1 MSNCDCDEGTFRPL
15 RTSER
20 NYPATKYRLMNV
32 GKSSLSVHEKKELD
46 RDFNLD
52 LKGAYAVVAVTR
64 SEFDSLQ
71 LRKRKTHRDLS
82 VDEILSHLDDVSSE
96 IASLPGSPD
105 DWQICDRLI
114 DCIRDL
120 ITLPPRLPI
129 EKEGTP

>member
-1 MSNCDCDEGTFRPL
+1 MSETFKPRPV
-15 RTSER
+15 RGR
-20 NYPATKYRLMNV
+20 NYPPVKFRLMGG
-32 GKSSLSVHEKKELD
+32 GKSNRLSVHEKQELD
-46 RDFNLD
+46 ADFNLD
-52 LKGAYAVVAVTR
+52 LRNCYAVVAVTR

-71 LRKRKTHRDLS
+71 LRKRKTPR
-82 VDEILSHLDDVSSE
+82 EINAEKILSNLDDISSE

-120 ITLPPRLPI
+120 ITLPPRLDL